1 MYPLVY
7 HEHLTIAKW
16 VAFSKGQQLLMIA
29 SELWRAGKWMD
40 RNDAFAVRQCDER
53 AFELIDLTL
62 EDPKWRG
69 KMRELCRFRELLAD
83 RYHSQSMDLKY
94 NQLLYRVLLQ
104 MDPESEKILANE
116 EGKNGKMDEINEKFW
131 QLPEAYTY
139 ALKEKLGEKLVSVVL
154 FGSVAR
160 KEADRFSDVDLIV
173 VCHDLPR
180 TRLSRTE
187 ILEEPDRAVEAFLE
201 SLWKQGVYTDVI
213 PILKTPEE
221 AEKIV
226 PLYFD
231 LVEDAVIL
239 FDRENFFC
247 TNFGKGEI
255 LSGTSPCTTKTNRF
269 YSILGF
275 KTQLFSWRNI
285 PNMTNEEIAK
295 ALLVQ
300 AEVIFQK
307 HNL

>member
-1 MYPLVY
+1 
-7 HEHLTIAKW
+7 
-16 VAFSKGQQLLMIA
+16 
-29 SELWRAGKWMD
+29 
-40 RNDAFAVRQCDER
+40 
-53 AFELIDLTL
+53 
-62 EDPKWRG
+62 
-69 KMRELCRFRELLAD
+69 
-83 RYHSQSMDLKY
+83 
-94 NQLLYRVLLQ
+94 
-104 MDPESEKILANE
+104 
-116 EGKNGKMDEINEKFW
+116 MDEINEKFW
-131 QLPEAYTY
+131 QLAEAYAY

-239 FDRENFFC
+239 FDRENFFARILERVKSSLERLHAQRRRIGSIRYWDLKP
-247 TNFGKGEI
+247 NYSPGEI
-255 LSGTSPCTTKTNRF
+255 
-269 YSILGF
+269 
-275 KTQLFSWRNI
+275 
-285 PNMTNEEIAK
+285 
-295 ALLVQ
+295 
-300 AEVIFQK
+300 FQI
-307 HNL
+307 